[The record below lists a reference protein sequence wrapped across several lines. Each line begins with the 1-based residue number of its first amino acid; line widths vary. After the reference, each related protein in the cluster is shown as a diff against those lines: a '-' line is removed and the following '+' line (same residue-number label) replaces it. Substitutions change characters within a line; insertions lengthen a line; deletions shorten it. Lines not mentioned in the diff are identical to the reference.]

1 MQEQGISK
9 HSVNIEQRKLITVS
23 GVESVTAF
31 SEVKIVLALLGN
43 ERLQIVG
50 SGLKI
55 TGFSKTSG
63 SFTAEG
69 SVNGLQYGGNSLAAK
84 LFK

>member
-1 MQEQGISK
+1 MQENYQ
-9 HSVNIEQRKLITVS
+9 HSVVIEQRKRISVS
-23 GVESVTAF
+23 GVESVAAF
-31 SEVKIVLALLGN
+31 SEVKIILALDGG
-43 ERLQIVG
+43 ERIHVAG

-63 SFTAEG
+63 QFTAEG
-69 SVNGLQYGGNSLAAK
+69 SVSGVSYGGKSFAAK